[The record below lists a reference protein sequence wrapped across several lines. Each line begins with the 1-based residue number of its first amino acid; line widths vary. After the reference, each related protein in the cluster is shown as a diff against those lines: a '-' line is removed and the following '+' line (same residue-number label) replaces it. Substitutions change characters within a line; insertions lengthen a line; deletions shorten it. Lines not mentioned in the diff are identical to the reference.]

1 MSNPPPDQQIAPRGT
16 RNQHLGQLC
25 AGETG
30 TSLLPPRGQAT
41 ADDGRNRSTA
51 GGYDVF
57 AAGQARAAAY
67 QAAAGA
73 GSGDAGDKDEEG
85 SYSDSSGDVPV
96 ERTETLELSPATRK
110 LLSPSSL
117 AQVDSIYAP
126 GQRRT
131 TAKRNSE
138 DEHDGDEVRC
148 ISLRRSASWTYN
160 AGR

>member
-1 MSNPPPDQQIAPRGT
+1 MFILRLKLRCGA
-16 RNQHLGQLC
+16 
-25 AGETG
+25 
-30 TSLLPPRGQAT
+30 SLPWRIDTIDLSQK
-41 ADDGRNRSTA
+41 
-51 GGYDVF
+51 
-57 AAGQARAAAY
+57 ARAAAY

-117 AQVDSIYAP
+117 AEVDRHYAP

-131 TAKRNSE
+131 TAKRYST
-138 DEHDGDEVRC
+138 DEHDGDQVRC
-148 ISLRRSASWTYN
+148 IFFA
-160 AGR
+160 